1 METTMTKRENTEFVQ
16 RLLYVLESGVEIKS
30 WAQVRVASAA
40 LAKALG

>member
-1 METTMTKRENTEFVQ
+1 MEMTMTKAEKAEFVQ
-16 RLLYVLESGVEIKS
+16 RLLYVLESGIEIKS